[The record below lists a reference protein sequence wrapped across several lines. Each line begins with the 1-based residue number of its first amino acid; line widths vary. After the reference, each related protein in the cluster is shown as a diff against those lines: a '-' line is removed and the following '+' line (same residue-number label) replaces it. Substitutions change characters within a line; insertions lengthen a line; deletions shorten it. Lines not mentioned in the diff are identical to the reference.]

1 MDSMSFLQ
9 APTQVTCAHFQRAA
23 KSASAPSFV
32 SRRFR
37 RGEPHIMATL
47 CCFVNTSLRDFFEA
61 PLAAALPRG
70 VEAPP
75 AMGEGKY
82 DRFRGRL
89 EAPDCKFMAA
99 PGPSSEGRGFQA
111 AGPMPPGSH
120 GGPISPPGPVAR
132 GRNCAC
138 RPAGHLRNRAGKP
151 GSGPPPPRHP
161 P

>member
-9 APTQVTCAHFQRAA
+9 APTQVTCAHFQRAS

-61 PLAAALPRG
+61 PFAPALPRG
-70 VEAPP
+70 GETPP

-82 DRFRGRL
+82 DGFRGHL
-89 EAPDCKFMAA
+89 EAPDCKFMAVPEQSHEGA
-99 PGPSSEGRGFQA
+99 GFPERVRLWGRDERRPVRPSGPAE
-111 AGPMPPGSH
+111 
-120 GGPISPPGPVAR
+120 R
-132 GRNCAC
+132 GRSCAC
-138 RPAGHLRNRAGKP
+138 RPAGRLRNRAGTP
-151 GSGPPPPRHP
+151 GSDPRRPRRPP
-161 P
+161 